1 MWSSH
6 IKSTANPT
14 SRYVARELT
23 IESAMRLI
31 TSRHFWKPIQNDVTV
46 LYIFKERQGMKWVT
60 FRAMN
65 GWKSFTWVNQDMCQ
79 CYTRPVMKYGCHQGV
94 CSPIDP
100 CIVSCWI
107 SNHPGPCIDREKSAH
122 ENTYLVPLSPMYL
135 LPKKNQLSWF
145 ICMLLHVFFR
155 RASKA
160 ASAFACTDWI
170 EKQCEKG

>member
-1 MWSSH
+1 
-6 IKSTANPT
+6 
-14 SRYVARELT
+14 
-23 IESAMRLI
+23 
-31 TSRHFWKPIQNDVTV
+31 
-46 LYIFKERQGMKWVT
+46 
-60 FRAMN
+60 MN

-79 CYTRPVMKYGCHQGV
+79 CYTQPVMKYGCHQGV

-145 ICMLLHVFFR
+145 ISMLLHIFFR

-160 ASAFACTDWI
+160 ASALACTDWI
-170 EKQCEKG
+170 EKQCEKRLGGLDMKIQTWNEETSYMLANTHVVSSSPPWA